1 MADRKERERLRS
13 LAKRAAE
20 LSATSENP
28 AKRREW
34 YRHNALEAGRP
45 MVLVYPEGSWVEL
58 LPRSALQCADETVRE
73 VEYKLL
79 ARILQA
85 EVLRD
90 DMVFE
95 PEFLVPKIIDYT
107 TFLPERTRH
116 QTTTFHF
123 HTGLVSPVT
132 GWEVNPVSGFL
143 PTLWEANRQLGE
155 QQADHGR
162 ELLRAASELAGYT
175 TPRVECREKESLEK
189 HDRIRE
195 LIGDILDVRLVGIV
209 HCSFHLAATYCTL
222 RGGMMNMLYD
232 LAERQDLVHQTMER
246 LRDFNL
252 DLVRQYQEQGLF
264 ELNHGGFLQSTG
276 GLGFTNDLPAPG
288 FDGNHVRPADIWAS
302 SEAQEFSHV
311 SPEMHAKFVLQYE
324 KDLLG
329 PFGLTG
335 YGCCEPLEDKLDD
348 LFAIENLRRLSC
360 SPSADIESFA
370 EKVADRYILSWKPD
384 PSFLARD
391 FVQSELESYLRDAL
405 RRLGGCRFE
414 IILKDTHTC
423 QGRPERFQRWM
434 ETLRRVVAETPM
446 DGSLSIPS

>member
-1 MADRKERERLRS
+1 MTIVTSTERDRLRA
-13 LAKRAAE
+13 LASRVADI
-20 LSATSENP
+20 SATPENDG
-28 AKRREW
+28 KRREW
-34 YRHNALEAGRP
+34 YRHNALDAGRP
-45 MVLVYPEGSWVEL
+45 MVLVYPEGSWEEL
-58 LPRSALQCADETVRE
+58 LPASVLECTDETARE

-79 ARILQA
+79 ARLFQA
-85 EVLRD
+85 EHLQD

-107 TFLPERTRH
+107 TFLPDQTCH
-116 QTTTFHF
+116 KTTTFNF

-132 GWEVNPVSGFL
+132 GWDVDPVSGFL

-162 ELLRAASELAGYT
+162 EILRDASELAGYT

-189 HDRIRE
+189 HDRIRD
-195 LIGDILDVRLVGIV
+195 LIGDILDVRLVGII

-232 LAERQDLVHQTMER
+232 LAERQDLVHRTMER

-264 ELNHGGFLQSTG
+264 ELNNGGFLQSTG
-276 GLGFTNDLPAPG
+276 GLGFTDALPTADY
-288 FDGNHVRPADIWAS
+288 DGAHVRPADIWAS
-302 SEAQEFSHV
+302 CEAQEFSHV
-311 SPEMHAKFVLQYE
+311 SPKMHAEFVLPYE

-348 LFAIENLRRLSC
+348 LFAIKNLRRISC

-370 EKVADRYILSWKPD
+370 EKLQDRYILSWKPD

-391 FVQSELESYLRDAL
+391 FEESELASYLRDAL
-405 RRLGGCRFE
+405 RKMAGCRSE

-423 QGRPERFQRWM
+423 ENAPERFQRWM
-434 ETLRRVVAETPM
+434 NIMRGVLASMP
-446 DGSLSIPS
+446 